1 MSLLTL
7 DDGSEP
13 PKPVEPPARI
23 ECDPYDG
30 VTIDSRAADVSAL
43 MTLMDG
49 STWTLE
55 RYYQQ
60 ILGGDNEP
68 TPQALAVDAPWQ
80 QYRLILNMD
89 IKVTSELS
97 YDQETVVGTFD
108 VTGSGVT
115 FPFIVPNKG
124 DMFVA
129 RTTDGRQLVF
139 TLSRAKRNTILK
151 GSAYQIDYKGVGYWD
166 AEREADF
173 KRKTQVTLVYSQQ
186 GLFNGCGPLLTESA
200 TADMA
205 YYKERLAE
213 LLDNYLTDF
222 YSPARGTLLVPDQNH
237 VRQYNQQASDTYDHF
252 LTRYMLQLFDAI
264 ADPRMRKVRL
274 QNVDAEPV
282 MKTRTVWDALIMRRT
297 GYIRTGI
304 RNTYLISTGYF
315 RGRPE
320 LQGLGYT
327 GIGFVVCPLNPAT
340 DVDSRNKQKDLA
352 IKPGSVLQSGLV
364 RRRDWTQLQTPDY
377 SEQPWYHGSISAEGL
392 VVSPMLKPVTVD
404 DFYVFSQAFYNGD
417 TASMSMLEQLLT
429 AAVNKESMKHEQL
442 KSLLASA
449 MDWTSLERYYYH
461 PALFYLIKT
470 VIGI

>member
-13 PKPVEPPARI
+13 EKPVEPPVRI

-30 VTIDSRAADVSAL
+30 VTVDTRTNDVSAL
-43 MTLMDG
+43 MTLAEG

-68 TPQALAVDAPWQ
+68 TPQSLDVDAPWQ
-80 QYRLILNMD
+80 QYREILNMD

-108 VTGSGVT
+108 VSGAGVT
-115 FPFIVPNKG
+115 FPFLVPNKG

-129 RTTDGRQLVF
+129 RTTDGRQVLF

-151 GSAYQIDYKGVGYWD
+151 GSAYQIEYKGVAYWTP
-166 AEREADF
+166 ERAADF
-173 KRKTQVTLVYSQQ
+173 KRKTLITLVYNQQ

-200 TADMA
+200 TADLA
-205 YYKERLAE
+205 YYKEQMAE

-222 YSPARGTLLVPDQNH
+222 FSPARSTLLVPDQDRVKQYRH
-237 VRQYNQQASDTYDHF
+237 VAYDTYDHF
-252 LTRYMLQLFDAI
+252 LTRYMLQLFNAI
-264 ADPRMRKVRL
+264 DDPRLRKVRL
-274 QNVDAEPV
+274 QNVEAEPI
-282 MKTRTVWDALIMRRT
+282 MKSRTVWDALIMRRK
-297 GYIRTGI
+297 GYIRTGV
-304 RNTYLISTGYF
+304 RTAYLISTGYF

-320 LQGLGYT
+320 LQALGYT
-327 GIGFVVCPLNPAT
+327 GIGFVVCPLDPAT
-340 DVDSRNKQKDLA
+340 DVDARYMQSDL
-352 IKPGSVLQSGLV
+352 IVKPGSILQPGLV
-364 RRRDWTQLQTPDY
+364 RRRDWDHLTTPPFA
-377 SEQPWYHGSISAEGL
+377 EQPWYQGTLDGNGL
-392 VVSPMLKPVTVD
+392 TVNPLLKPVTVVGH
-404 DFYVFSQAFYNGD
+404 YVFSQSFYDGD
-417 TASMSMLEQLLT
+417 TTTMSQLEQLLT
-429 AAVNKESMKHEQL
+429 AAINKESMNHVQL

-449 MDWTSLERYYYH
+449 MEWTNLERYYYH